1 MVWIVEGVLTV
12 GPDWV
17 RSSFELT
24 SNVVKIRHNLLPDA
38 ARLFS
43 GQIALTVQD
52 TIPAALLEP
61 QRLDPTADKQII
73 VFPEITGLDGY
84 GIAVKSTRRPGITDN
99 ILWQVTI
106 STFVEL
112 GE

>member
-1 MVWIVEGVLTV
+1 MVWIVEGTMTV
-12 GPDWV
+12 GPDWN

-43 GQIALTVQD
+43 GLIALTVRD
-52 TIPAALLEP
+52 TEPSGLLDT

-73 VFPEITGLDGY
+73 IYPQITGLDGY
-84 GIAVKSTRRPGITDN
+84 GIAVKSTRRPGITDS

-106 STFVEL
+106 STYVEL
-112 GE
+112 EP